1 MVKVQIDLTEQANNN
16 LKIFMIENNLTDKRK
31 ALNKILEEF

>member
-31 ALNKILEEF
+31 AINKILEEF